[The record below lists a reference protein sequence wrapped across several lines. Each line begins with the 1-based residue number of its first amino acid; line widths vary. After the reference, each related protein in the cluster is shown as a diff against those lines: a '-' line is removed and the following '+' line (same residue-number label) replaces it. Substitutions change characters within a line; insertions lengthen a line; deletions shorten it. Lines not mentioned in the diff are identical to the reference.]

1 MNIIIPRQILTQI
14 DNNRGNVSQQSFI
27 INVLIDYFGTK
38 NTEET
43 VEEPNNNGKQQKLFT
58 NRV

>member
-1 MNIIIPRQILTQI
+1 LNIIIPRQILTQI
-14 DNNRGNVSQQSFI
+14 DNNRGNISQQSFI
-27 INVLIDYFGTK
+27 INVLIDYFGAK